1 MQLQPTIIMEGY
13 TNVPRYGKLEIEQEV
28 TIAQYLCVSEEAR
41 TEMLSK
47 VLLPAQN
54 SCKAMGPG
62 V

>member
-1 MQLQPTIIMEGY
+1 MKGY

-47 VLLPAQN
+47 ALLPAQN